1 MTNRGLLLFVIV
13 FFVINSIVSY
23 FLFYEKDIIS
33 TLSVS
38 AVSSFFLFLIFIVKR
53 KWDIKQKNDFK
64 IK

>member
-1 MTNRGLLLFVIV
+1 MTNKGLLLFVIV
-13 FFVINSIVSY
+13 FFVINSIVSC

-53 KWDIKQKNDFK
+53 KWDIKQKNDFR